1 MRVVKWAVFS
11 PVLVCRS
18 ACIGVVL
25 TASSGSDADHDSAG
39 LIEENNFDVAVVTF
53 NFLFF
58 FFSSKHNVREREQ
71 NVGSSTPYFYKKTQ

>member
-1 MRVVKWAVFS
+1 
-11 PVLVCRS
+11 
-18 ACIGVVL
+18 
-25 TASSGSDADHDSAG
+25 